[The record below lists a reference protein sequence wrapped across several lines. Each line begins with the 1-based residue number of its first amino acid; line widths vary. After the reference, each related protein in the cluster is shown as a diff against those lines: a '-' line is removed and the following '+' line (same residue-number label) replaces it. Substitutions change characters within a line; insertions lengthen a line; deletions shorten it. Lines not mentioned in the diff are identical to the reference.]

1 MIGPRFLDFMR
12 SPEAVEEM
20 QERYAPFNRRQ
31 MGDRG
36 QIRRFLNAGGSQHG
50 ITGLSAGHHVRM
62 VAEDGKRMTTNCPGG
77 DMDDGG

>member
-1 MIGPRFLDFMR
+1 MDLDFLDFMR

-50 ITGLSAGHHVRM
+50 ITGLSASHHVRM